1 MTAPLRHRDFRLL
14 FLGRVVSFAGSAM
27 APVALAFAVLGLG
40 GSATDLGL
48 VLTLAILPQ
57 VVFLLAG
64 GVLAD
69 RLPRNLLM
77 VGSNVAAGVAQAVAA
92 YLLLTGRAEIW
103 HLAVIALVRAVASS
117 FFFPAQQGIVPQ
129 TVPPELLQQAN
140 ALLRLMLN
148 ATNIGGA
155 ALGGL
160 LVATAG
166 PGWAIA
172 LDAISYLVAAAILLP
187 MRVRAPE
194 HDESETFLREL
205 AHGWHAFRTRTWIWV
220 VVFGFAF
227 TNGAESAALNVLG
240 PIVAKESLGGASVWG
255 FVLAAQGVGLVIG
268 SLVALRLRPRRPLF
282 VSVAVMV
289 LLVPPLVLLA
299 LEAPWPALAGA
310 TVLTGISIELFTV
323 FWDTA
328 LQTHVPNDVLS
339 RVSAWDAVGSIV
351 LIPAAFAVVGP
362 VSDAIGIERTLWICS
377 VIVLV
382 GVLAQLLS
390 RDVRNLPR
398 APAPAS

>member
-77 VGSNVAAGVAQAVAA
+77 VGSNAAAGVAQAVAA

-220 VVFGFAF
+220 VVLGFAF

-390 RDVRNLPR
+390 REVRNLPR
-398 APAPAS
+398 VPAPAS

>member
-1 MTAPLRHRDFRLL
+1 
-14 FLGRVVSFAGSAM
+14 
-27 APVALAFAVLGLG
+27 
-40 GSATDLGL
+40 
-48 VLTLAILPQ
+48 
-57 VVFLLAG
+57 
-64 GVLAD
+64 
-69 RLPRNLLM
+69 
-77 VGSNVAAGVAQAVAA
+77 
-92 YLLLTGRAEIW
+92 
-103 HLAVIALVRAVASS
+103 
-117 FFFPAQQGIVPQ
+117 
-129 TVPPELLQQAN
+129 VPPELLQQAN

-220 VVFGFAF
+220 VVLGFAF

-268 SLVALRLRPRRPLF
+268 SLVALRLRPRRPP
-282 VSVAVMV
+282 S
-289 LLVPPLVLLA
+289 
-299 LEAPWPALAGA
+299 
-310 TVLTGISIELFTV
+310 
-323 FWDTA
+323 
-328 LQTHVPNDVLS
+328 
-339 RVSAWDAVGSIV
+339 SAS
-351 LIPAAFAVVGP
+351 P
-362 VSDAIGIERTLWICS
+362 
-377 VIVLV
+377 
-382 GVLAQLLS
+382 
-390 RDVRNLPR
+390 
-398 APAPAS
+398 

>member
-220 VVFGFAF
+220 VVLGFAF

-282 VSVAVMV
+282 ISVAVML

-351 LIPAAFAVVGP
+351 LIPVAFAVVGP

-377 VIVLV
+377 VVVLV
-382 GVLAQLLS
+382 GVVAQLLS

-398 APAPAS
+398 SPAPAS